1 MMMTM
6 MMMMKTPSWWV
17 TRIWCTCGRRRAW
30 GAFSAEQSLLSAH
43 CASARNCSSYVPSL
57 LSRVCSSDSHL
68 SRVSLLTVPLL
79 STAEQSLLLL
89 CASSAQSPHP
99 IGEEESNSGVQSWAS
114 PARVYKMIWYSQFSK
129 TTCLL
134 PIWTWTWT
142 HLNTV
147 GTLFPRGRRGWRR
160 A

>member
-1 MMMTM
+1 
-6 MMMMKTPSWWV
+6 MMMKTPSWWV

-30 GAFSAEQSLLSAH
+30 GAFSAEQSLLSAQCSLCLCSQLLLLCASSAQQSLLLWFSSQQSLSAH
-43 CASARNCSSYVPSL
+43 CASALNCW
-57 LSRVCSSDSHL
+57 
-68 SRVSLLTVPLL
+68 
-79 STAEQSLLLL
+79 AESAPAMLL

-114 PARVYKMIWYSQFSK
+114 PSRVYKMIWYSQFSK